1 MLWKKAQEQ
10 LRNAGVIPPLERM
23 TGRTEGVTNVRQR
36 ASAKAASVLTIKVTE
51 LLSRCLQDCIATANR
66 RATARQNKKGERRD
80 TDCCCRRLSVYYSL
94 W

>member
-1 MLWKKAQEQ
+1 
-10 LRNAGVIPPLERM
+10 M

-51 LLSRCLQDCIATANR
+51 LLSRCLKDCIATANR